1 EAAAET
7 SAGSPTSGAPGRPSS
22 MHLIEDEHRARWE
35 RGDALTGVWIIISV
49 CKPRFLRAR
58 IFLVSDL
65 MRLKKSSPLPQKLWI
80 AVAIV
85 ATAVVLRCWFH
96 GIRTGDSFVYL
107 KLAENIVQHF
117 RPSWASQP
125 PGYPLF
131 IAITQSLTTTSDRS
145 IIIGQTIIFFVA
157 ALYFARWL
165 YAWHRSSFLFHLS
178 ILTALFSPIV
188 LGWSRVISTELLS
201 AASTLWLMT
210 ELLRS
215 ILEGKA
221 RTLHIAAAVC
231 AGMLLRW
238 DQICLLAP
246 VYIALTCA
254 FGWRASL
261 RPVLVITW
269 ICAIPYL
276 GLMVRAGLVGLPLL
290 PTVLAAENQLP
301 HGLIAFYRVAAL
313 DQRATVNFLW
323 RI

>member
-1 EAAAET
+1 
-7 SAGSPTSGAPGRPSS
+7 
-22 MHLIEDEHRARWE
+22 
-35 RGDALTGVWIIISV
+35 
-49 CKPRFLRAR
+49 
-58 IFLVSDL
+58 
-65 MRLKKSSPLPQKLWI
+65 
-80 AVAIV
+80 AIV

-96 GIRTGDSFVYL
+96 GIRIGDSFRYL
-107 KLAENIVQHF
+107 RLADNIVQNF
-117 RPSWASQP
+117 CYSDSQCESSWGSQP

-131 IAITQSLTTTSDRS
+131 IASLSLPRYLPRLVSVTQSLTTTGDRS
-145 IIIGQTIIFFVA
+145 IMIGQTIIFFVA

-165 YAWHRSSFLFHLS
+165 FAWHRSSFLFHLS

-323 RI
+323 RIGLYKQI